1 MADIHHGN
9 RSFFVGNYEK
19 TLRNCGYYFIGKSN
33 NTEHNNSEKL
43 SILDFC
49 LFVQVA
55 FLQNWLIL
63 SFKVVL
69 ATKFIEDGKTK
80 FDKNTPI
87 LTFFR
92 W

>member
-1 MADIHHGN
+1 MATDLFLLVTMRKLWEIGN
-9 RSFFVGNYEK
+9 
-19 TLRNCGYYFIGKSN
+19 YFIGKSN
-33 NTEHNNSEKL
+33 NTEHHNSEKL

-49 LFVQVA
+49 PSC